1 MMAMTKLNVIGVFGT
16 CLLLSVSAHAQESG
30 FSYENQNAP
39 LPNASAPMNP
49 PETSDQGATA
59 TPPSNTTNTPP
70 PPTERPF
77 LYLVDPTL
85 PQPWHVMASYSAGYS
100 STGGGTRP
108 LAATAGRGGL
118 VNQLRVEGALG
129 DRVAPFATGMLAPPL
144 EGEASPKA
152 AVNGGVRVL
161 LTDPDS
167 RKLRLIVAGGYERD
181 FAPTNDAF
189 LRVTA
194 TYDIGNLRLASMLHS
209 EHAFAPGRDPID
221 IYVDEGVSYRV
232 LDSLRVGAEY
242 VGQELEGA
250 WEQDEAEGGIRHFVG
265 ADVAW
270 SYQNKVL
277 LTAGPAFGL
286 SHASPRVLGQ
296 ATLSY
301 LF

>member
-1 MMAMTKLNVIGVFGT
+1 MTNRLTLTGALGA
-16 CLLLSVSAHAQESG
+16 CLLVCASAHAQDGG
-30 FSYENQNAP
+30 FWFQSP
-39 LPNASAPMNP
+39 SAPP
-49 PETSDQGATA
+49 APSTPVTRDQGSTTA
-59 TPPSNTTNTPP
+59 PPSKPPSTPP
-70 PPTERPF
+70 PPERPF
-77 LYLVDPTL
+77 LYLVDPSL

-129 DRVAPFATGMLAPPL
+129 DRVAPFATGLLAPPL
-144 EGEASPKA
+144 AGETTAQTA
-152 AVNGGVRVL
+152 MNGGVRVL

-167 RKLRLIVAGGYERD
+167 RKLRLVVAGGYARD
-181 FAPTNDAF
+181 FERTNDAF

-194 TYDIGNLRLASMLHS
+194 TYDVDRLRLASMLHS

-250 WEQDEAEGGIRHFVG
+250 WTPGEAEGGIRHFVG

-270 SYQNKVL
+270 SYKNKVL

-286 SHASPRVLGQ
+286 SHAAPRVLGQ
-296 ATLSY
+296 ATVSY